1 MPSLLWGMTAWC
13 LSHKKIRAQLIG
25 PSAAPTMAGQ
35 ARGEGEGMA
44 GPHDKARLGR
54 LFRHPA
60 GGAGIITQ
68 V

>member
-1 MPSLLWGMTAWC
+1 MPSLLWGMTVWC
-13 LSHKKIRAQLIG
+13 LSHKRIRAQLIG

-44 GPHDKARLGR
+44 GPHDKAPPEC
-54 LFRHPA
+54 LFRHRA
-60 GGAGIITQ
+60 GVITQ